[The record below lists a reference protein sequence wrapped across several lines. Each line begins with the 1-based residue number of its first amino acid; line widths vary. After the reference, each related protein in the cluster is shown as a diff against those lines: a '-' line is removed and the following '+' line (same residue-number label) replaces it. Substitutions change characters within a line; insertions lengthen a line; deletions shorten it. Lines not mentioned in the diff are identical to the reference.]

1 MSVRTIREYP
11 DPVLRGRAEDVTDFG
26 EELQSLLKDMWET
39 MEKNDGVGLAAPQI
53 GVNLR
58 VAVIGWRDR
67 KIVLVNP
74 VVVEHDGEEILEEGC
89 LSAPGFYE
97 KVARPERV
105 VVEAKNEKGQPF
117 RIEEKGFL
125 ARAMMHEIDHLE
137 GRLFFDRISP
147 LKRKFLKRKLEKRVE
162 K

>member
-1 MSVRTIREYP
+1 
-11 DPVLRGRAEDVTDFG
+11 
-26 EELQSLLKDMWET
+26 
-39 MEKNDGVGLAAPQI
+39 
-53 GVNLR
+53 
-58 VAVIGWRDR
+58 
-67 KIVLVNP
+67 
-74 VVVEHDGEEILEEGC
+74 
-89 LSAPGFYE
+89 PGFYE

-105 VVEAKNEKGQPF
+105 VVEAKNKKGQPF